1 MDVLEKVLLIVVWWI
16 ALHCILYSNKYYRK
30 VPVHLIISRQ
40 LTHNNSEFIVER
52 GPSMQ
57 GIKSN

>member
-1 MDVLEKVLLIVVWWI
+1 MDVLEKVLLIVVWWS
-16 ALHCILYSNKYYRK
+16 ALHCILYNNKYYRK
-30 VPVHLIISRQ
+30 VRVHLMIPGQ
-40 LTHNNSEFIVER
+40 LTHNNSDFIVEE